1 MTRFRAALHAA
12 GWALALVL
20 GTAAAQLRTLPPEA
34 QRGWIRHQQDM
45 TVTLSGRPMRLAPG
59 AQIRDAANRIV
70 LPAALPADA
79 LVKFTVDPAGHVNR
93 VWILTDAEAA
103 QPDPRR

>member
-1 MTRFRAALHAA
+1 MSTRHFIRTFGCQMNEYDSAKIADV
-12 GWALALVL
+12 LASAE
-20 GTAAAQLRTLPPEA
+20 GMQ
-34 QRGWIRHQQDM
+34 
-45 TVTLSGRPMRLAPG
+45 
-59 AQIRDAANRIV
+59 
-70 LPAALPADA
+70 PAALPADV